1 MKRLKLL
8 IICIM
13 VILPLASCRN
23 DSKTSQQSE
32 KFLANIS
39 NDNRTKYIGS
49 SSSYTEEGHEG
60 AYYLNATLMIYSLD
74 SSYVFK
80 DTKIRCRGNIYYLP
94 KDGNLTITYSTDTV
108 KDKDATSYLY
118 MKMSVGSFSITGKVY
133 QIV

>member
-1 MKRLKLL
+1 MKRFNLI
-8 IICIM
+8 IICIITISSL
-13 VILPLASCRN
+13 VSCRN
-23 DSKTSQQSE
+23 ENKTPEQRE
-32 KFLANIS
+32 KFIDNIT
-39 NDNRTKYIGS
+39 NNNRQKYIGY

-74 SSYVFK
+74 SSFVFK